1 MMRGWLGLILVCF
14 ALGGC
19 ATSTERR
26 ALQYGDYLAMS
37 CDQLGQQAVWL
48 MHEATDRSEHI
59 LKNDQERRRTAML
72 QLKAVKQARAEK
84 QC

>member
-1 MMRGWLGLILVCF
+1 MRGWLGLIPVCF

-19 ATSTERR
+19 AKSTERR
-26 ALQYGDYLAMS
+26 ALQYSDYLAMS
-37 CDQLGQQAVWL
+37 CDQLGQEAVRL
-48 MHEATDRSEHI
+48 MRETTDRSEHI

-72 QLKAVKQARAEK
+72 ELRAIKQARAER

>member
-1 MMRGWLGLILVCF
+1 MRGWLGLILVCF

-26 ALQYGDYLAMS
+26 ALQYNDYLAMS
-37 CDQLGQQAVWL
+37 CDQLGQEALRL
-48 MHEATDRSEHI
+48 MRETTDRSEHI
-59 LKNDQERRRTAML
+59 LKNDQERRRTATL
-72 QLKAVKQARAEK
+72 ELRAIKQARAEK

>member
-1 MMRGWLGLILVCF
+1 MRGWLGLILVCF

-19 ATSTERR
+19 ATSRERR
-26 ALQYGDYLAMS
+26 ALQYSDYLAMS
-37 CDQLGQQAVWL
+37 CNQLGQEAVRL
-48 MHEATDRSEHI
+48 MRETTDRSEHI

-72 QLKAVKQARAEK
+72 ELTAVKQARADK

>member
-1 MMRGWLGLILVCF
+1 MRGSLGLILVCF

-26 ALQYGDYLAMS
+26 ALQYNDYLAMS
-37 CDQLGQQAVWL
+37 CDQLGQETVRL
-48 MHEATDRSEHI
+48 MRETTDRSEHI
-59 LKNDQERRRTAML
+59 LKNDQERRRTATL
-72 QLKAVKQARAEK
+72 ELRAIKQARAEK

>member
-1 MMRGWLGLILVCF
+1 MRGWLGLILVCF

-26 ALQYGDYLAMS
+26 ALQYSDYLAMS
-37 CDQLGQQAVWL
+37 CNQLGQEAVRL
-48 MHEATDRSEHI
+48 MRETTDRSEHI
-59 LKNDQERRRTAML
+59 LKNDQERRRIAML
-72 QLKAVKQARAEK
+72 ELRAIKQARADK

>member
-1 MMRGWLGLILVCF
+1 MRGWLGLFVLGF

-19 ATSTERR
+19 AISKEQH
-26 ALQYGDYLAMS
+26 ALGHSEYLAMS